1 MGWNRELGNDSN
13 PQAAVLI
20 GSSSSSSLEFGLQC
34 SYFPWSL
41 AVLFLLYARF
51 IPDAVP
57 LEIKQSTDLN
67 SISIFS

>member
-1 MGWNRELGNDSN
+1 MGWNRDLGNDSN

-20 GSSSSSSLEFGLQC
+20 GSSSSSDLESGWQC
-34 SYFPWSL
+34 SRFLWSL

-51 IPDAVP
+51 IPDAMP

-67 SISIFS
+67 SFSIFS